1 MNSSLDGVCAQ
12 LYETVSNKAEAVIQN
27 VATVVVA
34 PERVI
39 RLGVASLLA
48 GGHLL
53 LNDLPGVGK
62 TLLAK
67 SIALSIGAPEKSQ
80 PGIIGR
86 GNLWPAT
93 PRRTQMSRW
102 FIALARTRTR
112 ASFCRIDGGSAFSSL
127 KTSGPPC
134 S

>member
-1 MNSSLDGVCAQ
+1 MNPSLDRVSAQ

-53 LNDLPGVGK
+53 LNDLPGVVK
-62 TLLAK
+62 TLLAR
-67 SIALSIGAPEKSQ
+67 SIALSIGSTFKRIQ
-80 PGIIGR
+80 F
-86 GNLWPAT
+86 T
-93 PRRTQMSRW
+93 PDLLPTD
-102 FIALARTRTR
+102 IT
-112 ASFCRIDGGSAFSSL
+112 GGSIYD
-127 KTSGPPC
+127 
-134 S
+134 